1 MVPADWNYWNLIGCV
16 CVLQVNSGANLVFV
30 LLFVVGVGSAY
41 FHMTLSLLGQ
51 LIDEIAI
58 LWVLMAAIGV
68 WFPRRHLPSIFNG
81 NR

>member
-1 MVPADWNYWNLIGCV
+1 M
-16 CVLQVNSGANLVFV
+16 GANIVFF

-41 FHMTLSLLGQ
+41 FHWTLSLLGQ

-58 LWVLMAAIGV
+58 LWVLMASVAV
-68 WFPRRHLPSIFNG
+68 WLPIKHMPKIFNG